1 MCIEEEIYAQDFQL
15 YPVPDHPPG
24 VPVGWWDFGWCFPCL
39 FHTGGSCRKGTKSPG
54 LRCLRWSLSCSTPCY
69 STPFLAYGVTSD
81 PLLFQRAGAA
91 NPHRLGGE
99 GESCQLC
106 HHGCGILITPAGEG
120 RFFEETSEQV
130 RAKQVASTH
139 WSLLLAQRW
148 ELCKM
153 PSCWSFY
160 FVGSDIFPPPHC
172 TAKHLFKGPFP
183 LLWHSAQQLWLI
195 KGTACARENGGS
207 SR

>member
-1 MCIEEEIYAQDFQL
+1 MTPCFSSEQELPTRTALEEKVRAASSVIMDVA
-15 YPVPDHPPG
+15 
-24 VPVGWWDFGWCFPCL
+24 
-39 FHTGGSCRKGTKSPG
+39 
-54 LRCLRWSLSCSTPCY
+54 SLSH
-69 STPFLAYGVTSD
+69 
-81 PLLFQRAGAA
+81 Q
-91 NPHRLGGE
+91 LGRE
-99 GESCQLC
+99 G
-106 HHGCGILITPAGEG
+106 
-120 RFFEETSEQV
+120 FFEETSEQV

-148 ELCKM
+148 ELCTM

-160 FVGSDIFPPPHC
+160 FAGSDIFPPPHC